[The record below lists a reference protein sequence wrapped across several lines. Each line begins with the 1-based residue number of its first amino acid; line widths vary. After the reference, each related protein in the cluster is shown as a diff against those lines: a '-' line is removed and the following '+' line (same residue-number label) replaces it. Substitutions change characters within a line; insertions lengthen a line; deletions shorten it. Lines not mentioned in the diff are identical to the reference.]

1 MNQLKFYSA
10 KDVANMGGIPYLRV
24 LEACQR
30 GELHSQRIGPSFA
43 IAEHDAQDFIAE
55 YKRVNDPHNVALL
68 QARIAELEAQ
78 LAERRAA

>member
-10 KDVANMGGIPYLRV
+10 KDVANMGVPYLRV

-30 GELHSQRIGPSFA
+30 GKLHSQRIGPSFA
-43 IAEHDAQDFIAE
+43 IAEGDAQEFVAA
-55 YKRVNDPHNVALL
+55 YKKSNDPHNVALL